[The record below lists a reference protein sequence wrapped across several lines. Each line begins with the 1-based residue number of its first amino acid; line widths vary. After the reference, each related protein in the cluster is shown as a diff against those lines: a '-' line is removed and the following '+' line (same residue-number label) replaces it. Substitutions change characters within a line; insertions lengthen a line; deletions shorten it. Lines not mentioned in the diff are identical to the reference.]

1 MKGAVPVR
9 YGFGDLLFKVGDIA
23 SSVYLIRAG
32 QVLLE
37 AVEGPQIPT
46 VRLFKGELFGECTWD
61 HPPIHKATATVLED
75 AEVWR
80 FSLKE
85 LYALMTARQPGILQ
99 AVQEARTR
107 QAAWRRL
114 RTQLKG

>member
-37 AVEGPQIPT
+37 AVEGPRIPP
-46 VRLFKGELFGECTWD
+46 VRLGKGDLCGEDAWD
-61 HPPIHKATATVLED
+61 HPPIHKATATILED
-75 AEVWR
+75 AEIWL
-80 FSLKE
+80 FSLEE
-85 LYALMTARQPGILQ
+85 LYALMTARQPVILQ
-99 AVQEARTR
+99 AVQEARMR
-107 QAAWRRL
+107 RAGWRGFRA
-114 RTQLKG
+114 G